1 VAAVPALADDRF
13 HQLGPL
19 VAAHRLEPGTDL
31 GLRYVGGL
39 EERAGEHRGHGRLL
53 VNGREVGAGEI
64 PRTIPAVIETSGE
77 GQCCGYDSGLP
88 VTEDYDAPF
97 RFTGLLRQVVVEVEP
112 GPGEDFEAQVRAAFT
127 DH

>member
-1 VAAVPALADDRF
+1 
-13 HQLGPL
+13 
-19 VAAHRLEPGTDL
+19 
-31 GLRYVGGL
+31 
-39 EERAGEHRGHGRLL
+39 
-53 VNGREVGAGEI
+53 
-64 PRTIPAVIETSGE
+64 VIETSGE

-112 GPGEDFEAQVRAAFT
+112 GPGEDLEAQVRAAFT